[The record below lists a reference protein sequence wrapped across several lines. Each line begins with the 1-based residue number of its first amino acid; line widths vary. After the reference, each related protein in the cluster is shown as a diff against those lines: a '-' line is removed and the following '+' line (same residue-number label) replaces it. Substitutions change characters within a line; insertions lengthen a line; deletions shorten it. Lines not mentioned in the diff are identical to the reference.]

1 MSAGSVQAIDSI
13 KWKNSQKSWRHP
25 SDTPF
30 AKAITQLGMPLGAN
44 LFSKGARFAV
54 RNQSEITSLLT
65 AGARQSLR
73 EQFASTFQTGAAG
86 VCTALPTSRPF
97 LESSNFFETLDL
109 DNDLSYYS
117 IGTTYRENPD
127 LPGAVTGLPTL
138 QGSPPEDILSLAKIE
153 THLYRGGAGMRYCIP
168 RLGIYLIVIPP
179 RSPITPYRFR
189 SPPLPPPPA
198 AASTSPR
205 RSPVRRLVRRAE
217 GVHGAALPA
226 GSQRPARVSR
236 GRGRSVRNGAPGW
249 RPERRHPR

>member
-1 MSAGSVQAIDSI
+1 MCDDVWRLV
-13 KWKNSQKSWRHP
+13 KKKS
-25 SDTPF
+25 T
-30 AKAITQLGMPLGAN
+30 G
-44 LFSKGARFAV
+44 
-54 RNQSEITSLLT
+54 
-65 AGARQSLR
+65 AGA
-73 EQFASTFQTGAAG
+73 APG

-179 RSPITPYRFR
+179 RSPITPYRFDPR
-189 SPPLPPPPA
+189 LCLLLLPPP
-198 AASTSPR
+198 R
-205 RSPVRRLVRRAE
+205 PVRV
-217 GVHGAALPA
+217 ALP
-226 GSQRPARVSR
+226 
-236 GRGRSVRNGAPGW
+236 
-249 RPERRHPR
+249 

>member
-1 MSAGSVQAIDSI
+1 MDSSTLSDAE
-13 KWKNSQKSWRHP
+13 KKDFLAAPLRHP
-25 SDTPF
+25 IRQEPSVATP
-30 AKAITQLGMPLGAN
+30 AHLSQLGMPLGAN

-54 RNQSEITSLLT
+54 RNPAAEITSLLT

-168 RLGIYLIVIPP
+168 RLGI
-179 RSPITPYRFR
+179 
-189 SPPLPPPPA
+189 
-198 AASTSPR
+198 
-205 RSPVRRLVRRAE
+205 
-217 GVHGAALPA
+217 
-226 GSQRPARVSR
+226 
-236 GRGRSVRNGAPGW
+236 
-249 RPERRHPR
+249 